1 MINTVI
7 LECRAGTDVELHK
20 HNENGKPVFASVW
33 AFHNIYIP
41 GAEDREPTQETWNI
55 TVKFGARTA
64 PLAAAAITK
73 GSTFIVVGQLNFSPA
88 GEREGKTFE
97 GYSFI
102 RAQEI
107 SIKSHKPH
115 KETKDN
121 AHDDEA

>member
-7 LECRAGTDVELHK
+7 LECRAGTDVQLHK

-41 GAEDREPTQETWNI
+41 ASEDRESTEETWNI
-55 TVKFGARTA
+55 TVKFGAKTA
-64 PLAAAAITK
+64 PLAAMAITK
-73 GSTFIVVGQLNFSPA
+73 SSTFIVVGQLNFSPS

-102 RAQEI
+102 RAQEL
-107 SIKSHKPH
+107 SIKSTKSH
-115 KETKDN
+115 KEKKDTP
-121 AHDDEA
+121 HDDEA